1 MPFAR
6 IVEVVAIGR
15 QIFGPQFNAFSKV
28 AGDRVGY
35 PDIVPDAVFAR
46 VQSGQEGGAG
56 WAAVGRR
63 AESICKCNALFHE
76 PVKVGSQAAC
86 VGNRRAALLVGHEY
100 QYVRS

>member
-35 PDIVPDAVFAR
+35 PDIAGKPVVSLWHLLGTGDFHLWHVGGGDA
-46 VQSGQEGGAG
+46 GAG
-56 WAAVGRR
+56 RLGR
-63 AESICKCNALFHE
+63 
-76 PVKVGSQAAC
+76 G
-86 VGNRRAALLVGHEY
+86 G
-100 QYVRS
+100 